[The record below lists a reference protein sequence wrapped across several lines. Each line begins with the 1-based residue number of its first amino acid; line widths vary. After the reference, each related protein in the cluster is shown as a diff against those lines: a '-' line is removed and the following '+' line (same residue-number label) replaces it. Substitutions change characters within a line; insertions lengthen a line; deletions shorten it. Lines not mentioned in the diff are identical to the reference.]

1 MADGVERRDVALQML
16 AALVC
21 VGEVVTV
28 RDVAPEV
35 FLISRMCLT
44 KRGVGPEEV
53 IADDLLKRF
62 TGHNQPRQVDPR
74 TAARPLGGVD
84 GAAADEVIAY
94 EDVERLAIVGDA
106 LLQRVAMDG
115 AVAEGVILGLGLFL
129 FQSREEADGRQDA
142 VDEVGIE
149 EVVTDQVARTVGG
162 AVVAFGPLHGVAEGA
177 RAEEVDGRDEHRL
190 PALVHEVGERKRVR
204 VRVVAVLAGDHRI
217 GTEVGRGLHVGVA
230 TEFRSALGHRLVDS
244 AELVGM
250 VAHV

>member
-1 MADGVERRDVALQML
+1 MADGVERRDVALQVL
-16 AALVC
+16 DPLVG

-28 RDVAPEV
+28 RDEASEV
-35 FLISRMCLT
+35 FVVPCMCLT
-44 KRGVGPEEV
+44 KGCVGLEKV
-53 IADDLLKRF
+53 VADDLLKRF
-62 TGHNQPRQVDPR
+62 TGYDQPRQVDPR
-74 TAARPLGGVD
+74 STARPLGGVD
-84 GAAADEVIAY
+84 GAVADEVIAY
-94 EDVERLAIVGDA
+94 EDVERFAIVGDA

-129 FQSREEADGRQDA
+129 FQPREEADGSQDA
-142 VDEVGIE
+142 VDEVGVE

-230 TEFRSALGHRLVDS
+230 AEFRSALGHRLVDS